1 MTAHGIAI
9 YAETDW
15 EAKAFRIIERDAA
28 PEPYDLFEQLILYRT
43 VSDFADGIAG
53 RPLHQIWTQ
62 GNSRCVICKPT
73 DEAAAALFYD
83 SRLNAAEHYLHALK
97 L

>member
-1 MTAHGIAI
+1 M
-9 YAETDW
+9 
-15 EAKAFRIIERDAA
+15 
-28 PEPYDLFEQLILYRT
+28 FEQLILYWMAA
-43 VSDFADGIAG
+43 DFVDGISW

-62 GNSRCVICKPT
+62 GNSRCVICKPA

-83 SRLNAAEHYLHALK
+83 SRLNAAEHYLHALQ

>member
-1 MTAHGIAI
+1 M
-9 YAETDW
+9 
-15 EAKAFRIIERDAA
+15 AA
-28 PEPYDLFEQLILYRT
+28 
-43 VSDFADGIAG
+43 DFVDGISWQ
-53 RPLHQIWTQ
+53 PLSQIWTQ
-62 GNSRCVICKPT
+62 GNNRCVICKPA

>member
-1 MTAHGIAI
+1 M
-9 YAETDW
+9 
-15 EAKAFRIIERDAA
+15 AA
-28 PEPYDLFEQLILYRT
+28 
-43 VSDFADGIAG
+43 DFVDGISWQ
-53 RPLHQIWTQ
+53 PLSQIWTH
-62 GNSRCVICKPT
+62 GNNRCVICKPT